1 MTRVDMEAEAARC
14 KSLGG
19 ARSVPRARRTA
30 HRGAFGGL
38 VIAVMLLIT
47 GCGGS
52 TTIGAGNG
60 GNSGSQPGFY
70 TGWPTGGSPVHGGTA
85 VIDAPEAPTTFIP
98 PDDGPAVQPVS
109 QVYDELVELMPG
121 KTADSQPVVEPAL
134 ARSWTVSPDH
144 MTYTFHI
151 REGVRFSNDEPVTGE
166 DVVFSLRM
174 AMGPLSLARP
184 FTVEWKKVSLEGP
197 MTVQLQLN
205 KPQPPLIETLDAYWA
220 GIMSKKAYQRE
231 GAKEFALHPV
241 GSGPFM
247 VKSATP
253 GFTTI
258 NLARNPYYWRSGQ
271 PYLNEVVFKQVESDN
286 ARILA
291 VRSGAATIAQQ
302 IPYAQ
307 AASLRSTPEVK
318 MLINPVW
325 GASFN
330 PVNRAKPPFNET
342 SVRRALLYATP
353 REQIIKAVYKG
364 LGTPANTLWGRLKY
378 WDPKVPLYTY
388 DLAKAKELLK
398 TSSVPSGFATTIDVS
413 SGESEGE
420 LLASILQSSW
430 ARIGVHATIQTL
442 PSTTLYANFFAGKYQ
457 FDVFPPEQGFDVYFN
472 PDGIRL
478 YFANSEPGF
487 GPPASKQFV
496 TQLEEAAS
504 SPSEAKRATL
514 FAKLQYEG
522 YWEEALFMPVVNLV
536 SLNLVGESLRGFQEL
551 PSSGL
556 RMEQAW
562 LQK

>member
-1 MTRVDMEAEAARC
+1 MKARVAWCNPLSGVRLMAR
-14 KSLGG
+14 
-19 ARSVPRARRTA
+19 A
-30 HRGAFGGL
+30 HRAGSRGALVG
-38 VIAVMLLIT
+38 VIATAALAAA

-52 TTIGAGNG
+52 TAVRDTG
-60 GNSGSQPGFY
+60 SGSQPGFY
-70 TGWPTGGSPVHGGTA
+70 TGWPAGGTPVRGGSV
-85 VIDAPEAPTTFIP
+85 VIDAPEAPTTFMP
-98 PDDGPAVQPVS
+98 SLDGPAIQPVS
-109 QVYDELVELMPG
+109 QVYDELFELMPG
-121 KTADSQPVVEPAL
+121 KSAGSQPVVQPAL
-134 ARSWTVSPDH
+134 ARSWSVSPDH
-144 MTYTFHI
+144 LTYTFHI
-151 REGVRFSNDEPVTGE
+151 REGVRFSNGEPLTGE
-166 DVVFSLRM
+166 DVVFSLRL
-174 AMGPLSLARP
+174 AAAPRSFAYPFTEDWKQVSLA
-184 FTVEWKKVSLEGP
+184 GP
-197 MTVQLQLN
+197 MTVRLQL
-205 KPQPPLIETLDAYWA
+205 KRPQPPLIEMLDAYWS
-220 GIMSKKAYQRE
+220 GVMSKKAYQRE
-231 GAKEFALHPV
+231 GAKAFWLHPV

-258 NLARNPYYWRSGQ
+258 DLVRNPHYWRSGQ

-302 IPYAQ
+302 IPYPQ
-307 AASLRSTPEVK
+307 AASLRSTPGVK

-330 PVNRAKPPFNET
+330 PFNRAKAPLDEAN
-342 SVRRALLYATP
+342 VRRALLYATP

-378 WDPKVPLYTY
+378 WDSKVPLYPY
-388 DLAKAKELLK
+388 DLAKARALLK
-398 TSSVPSGFATTIDVS
+398 SSSVPGGFAITIDVS
-413 SGESEGE
+413 AGECEGE

-472 PDGIRL
+472 PDGIGL
-478 YFANSEPGF
+478 YFANTEPGF
-487 GPPASKQFV
+487 GPPASTRFV
-496 TQLEEAAS
+496 TQLHEATS
-504 SPSEAKRATL
+504 SPSEAKRSEL

-536 SLNLVGESLRGFQEL
+536 SLNLVSESLRGFQEL
-551 PSSGL
+551 PSSSL